1 MVKERALYM
10 KSAILEK
17 VWITIAA
24 TGVGVSLFI
33 NNSHQ
38 LIESNTN
45 TFSSAIIR
53 K

>member
-1 MVKERALYM
+1 M
-10 KSAILEK
+10 KSKVLEK

-24 TGVGVSLFI
+24 IGIGISLFV

-38 LIESNTN
+38 LIESNTD
-45 TFSSAIIR
+45 TFSNAIIR